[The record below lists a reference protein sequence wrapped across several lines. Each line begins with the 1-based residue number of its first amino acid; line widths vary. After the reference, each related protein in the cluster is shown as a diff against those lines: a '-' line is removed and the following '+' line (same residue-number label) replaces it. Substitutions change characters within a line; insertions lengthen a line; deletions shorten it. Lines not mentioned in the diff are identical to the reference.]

1 MVFLRACIWP
11 GVAMV
16 FKPEPDLIRQNC
28 QFFNSGAQGE
38 ARDGGPGLGRGQLAQ
53 KICLGK
59 MD

>member
-1 MVFLRACIWP
+1 
-11 GVAMV
+11 MV
-16 FKPEPDLIRQNC
+16 FKPELDLIRQNC

-38 ARDGGPGLGRGQLAQ
+38 ARDGEPGLGRGQPAQ